1 MRELLESVAL
11 IAILTVVAIFLGYWT
26 MGFVGIMMR
35 SDVEVQIN
43 PSIFSG
49 EYNIGVLN
57 ELSHFSIYVKNNS
70 NVTREI
76 SVVILSEDSPVDEST
91 FEVLSESTKNLTL
104 TQKLS
109 YIGNWVVKVA
119 DKDIGVVDSYSFI
132 TVKNEIDAT
141 IQINALKNIERS
153 QKTASDSNAISFC
166 SLIVSLSSL
175 AISAVALYYSRKE
188 KNTEMASKT

>member
-1 MRELLESVAL
+1 
-11 IAILTVVAIFLGYWT
+11 
-26 MGFVGIMMR
+26 
-35 SDVEVQIN
+35 
-43 PSIFSG
+43 
-49 EYNIGVLN
+49 
-57 ELSHFSIYVKNNS
+57 
-70 NVTREI
+70 
-76 SVVILSEDSPVDEST
+76 
-91 FEVLSESTKNLTL
+91 
-104 TQKLS
+104 
-109 YIGNWVVKVA
+109 
-119 DKDIGVVDSYSFI
+119 VDSYSFI